1 MRLLLDTHALLWW
14 LSDDPRL
21 EERAR
26 ALIADRHNTVL
37 ASAVSLWEIVVKV
50 RIGKLDAE
58 IDAIVQAIGQQ
69 SFAILP
75 IDPAHLTTLAG
86 LQRLTDHRDPFDHLL
101 IAQAIAEGAT
111 LVSEDRNMPRYPVTL
126 LTCSDAPG

>member
-21 EERAR
+21 EQRAR
-26 ALIADRHNTVL
+26 TLIADPDTTVL

-50 RIGKLDAE
+50 RIGKLEAD
-58 IDAIVQAIGQQ
+58 IDAIVKTIEQQ
-69 SFAILP
+69 GFTTLP
-75 IDPAHLTTLAG
+75 IDPYHLATLAG
-86 LQRLTDHRDPFDHLL
+86 LQRLPDHRDPFDHLL

-111 LVSEDRNMPRYPVTL
+111 LVSEDRNMPRYPVL
-126 LTCSDAPG
+126 LLACSDAPG